1 MSLYAA
7 TPEAATRPATLANAF
22 RLDRV
27 PAVSDATIEVEP
39 NFDFLSPAYGQLF
52 AGSAAT
58 AFQSPLWMDRLH
70 RQLAPAVGAQA
81 LTIVVRERQTG
92 ELLAVLPF
100 MLQRKMGITIVQP
113 ADFGVCDY
121 NSVVASTDAFERL
134 AADPDVRARLRALLV
149 PGSLLIFRKIRAD
162 GLDIRRLFPEGQQT
176 LNENAAF
183 HSEIGD
189 DFEEWRRR
197 TLKKKFS
204 KELNRL
210 ARQIERDI
218 GPYEHRAATSEVE
231 IREAFAFA
239 RTVRT
244 GKFDDDLFLRD
255 AYYDFYLGFAIEGAA
270 SGEAVTYVSRIAGK
284 PVAMLFGPA
293 GDGVFHAVVTASDTS
308 ELNKFS
314 PGLQIL
320 YQMIRQRFD
329 EGHRLFDMGLGNTGY
344 KSQFRVE
351 ETPIYNL
358 TLARSLAGHTV
369 SQVYHRAK
377 PVKNLLRRFVPQVR

>member
-1 MSLYAA
+1 MSLQAVTTEVA
-7 TPEAATRPATLANAF
+7 SRPATLATVF
-22 RLDRV
+22 GLDR
-27 PAVSDATIEVEP
+27 PAASCDVTIEVETD
-39 NFDFLSPAYGQLF
+39 FDFLSTAYGVLF

-70 RQLAPAVGAQA
+70 RRLAPAVGAEP
-81 LTIVVRERQTG
+81 LTVVVRDRASG
-92 ELLAVLPF
+92 ALVAVLPF

-121 NSVVASTDAFERL
+121 NSVVASAEAFETL
-134 AADPDVRARLRALLV
+134 AADPAVGSRLRSLLV
-149 PGSLLIFRKIRAD
+149 PGSLLMFRKIRAD
-162 GLDIRRLFPEGQQT
+162 GLDMRRLFPEGQQT

-218 GPYEHRAATSEVE
+218 GPYEHRVATGEAE
-231 IREAFAFA
+231 IRAAFAFA

-255 AYYDFYLGFAIEGAA
+255 AYHDFYLGFAIDGAS
-270 SGEAVTYVSRIAGK
+270 SGEAVTFVSYIDGK

-320 YQMIRQRFD
+320 YQMIRQRF
-329 EGHRLFDMGLGNTGY
+329 EAGHRLFDMGLGNTGY

-358 TLARSLAGHTV
+358 TVARSLAGHTV

-377 PVKNLLRRFVPQVR
+377 PVKNLLRRLVPQVR

>member
-1 MSLYAA
+1 MSGLAA
-7 TPEAATRPATLANAF
+7 TSGATVRPASPSSVF
-22 RLDRV
+22 Q
-27 PAVSDATIEVEP
+27 PARCSTASDVVIDVEA

-52 AGSAAT
+52 AVSGAT
-58 AFQSPLWMDRLH
+58 AFQSPLWMHRLH
-70 RQLAPAVGAQA
+70 RNLAPAVGAEA
-81 LTIVVRERQTG
+81 LTIVVREREG
-92 ELLAVLPF
+92 GDLLAVLPL
-100 MLQRKMGITIVQP
+100 MLQRKVGITIVQP

-121 NSVVASTDAFERL
+121 NSVVASAETFERMT
-134 AADPDVRARLRALLV
+134 ADPDVRTRLRTLLG

-162 GLDIRRLFPEGQQT
+162 GFDMRRLFPEAQQT

-189 DFEEWRRR
+189 DFEDWRRR

-218 GPYEHRAATSEVE
+218 GPYEHRPTTSEAE

-239 RTVRT
+239 RDVRA
-244 GKFDDDLFLRD
+244 GKFPDDLFLRD
-255 AYYDFYLGFAIEGAA
+255 AYHDFYLGFAIEGAA
-270 SGEAVTYVSRIAGK
+270 SGEAVTYVSRVAGR

-293 GDGVFHAVVTASDTS
+293 GDGVFHAVVTASNTD

-358 TLARSLAGHTV
+358 TLARSLAGHGV
-369 SQVYHRAK
+369 AQVYHRAK
-377 PVKNLLRRFVPQVR
+377 PVKNILRRLVPQVR